1 MITNELITVLITI
14 LISNLLNIN
23 LKGFYLNVEIIKK
36 TFRINLNID
45 FRNGGKGH
53 L

>member
-1 MITNELITVLITI
+1 MITNELIAMLITI

-36 TFRINLNID
+36 TFRITLNID
-45 FRNGGKGH
+45 LWGGGKRH